1 MHDRN
6 WCSNT
11 FSKRHRCIITKASEL
26 SEFTYAPVAVIMFSP
41 GGKLKA
47 FESPSMEQV
56 FSTYLCHKYGVKPP
70 MSAEAERE
78 SESCLTKEGCA
89 SWIINFLDAV
99 VRLLKKFVE
108 DDPSFLQPVRSL
120 SRRNMQTGSSLDQKS
135 CSNMFSR
142 RSNCILKKAF
152 EISKDTGTPVA
163 VIMFS
168 PAGNLKSFGWPSI
181 EEVFLKYLCHKY
193 GMKPPMSAE
202 VERECE
208 SKEHCASLIMKYLEA
223 VIPLLRKLKDFEVHE
238 IVPLIDDFRAIAPE
252 PHYNIFVRPNH
263 VVDRSDS
270 AADDESSGVDSD
282 STDFNPDDY
291 IRTPDDYIRT
301 SLPGEVDSNSM
312 DFNPDDY
319 IRTLSPVSCASPE
332 ED

>member
-26 SEFTYAPVAVIMFSP
+26 SEFTHAPVAVIMFSP

-78 SESCLTKEGCA
+78 CESCLTKEGCA

-120 SRRNMQTGSSLDQKS
+120 SRRNMQTGPSLDRKR
-135 CSNMFSR
+135 CSNKFSS
-142 RSNCILKKAF
+142 RSNCLLKKAS
-152 EISKDTGTPVA
+152 ELSKDTGTPVA
-163 VIMFS
+163 VITFS

-181 EEVFLKYLCHKY
+181 EEVFSTYLCHEY

-208 SKEHCASLIMKYLEA
+208 SCLTKEDCASLVMTYLEA
-223 VIPLLRKLKDFEVHE
+223 VIRLLRKLKDFEVHE
-238 IVPLIDDFRAIAPE
+238 IFPLIDDFRAIAPE
-252 PHYNIFVRPNH
+252 AHYNIFVRPDH

-270 AADDESSGVDSD
+270 AADGESSGVDSD
-282 STDFNPDDY
+282 STGFNIHEYLNLPDGDF
-291 IRTPDDYIRT
+291 
-301 SLPGEVDSNSM
+301 LP
-312 DFNPDDY
+312 
-319 IRTLSPVSCASPE
+319 TLP
-332 ED
+332 